1 MELNDLQL
9 DMLKEMGNIGA
20 SHAATS
26 LSQMLMSEVDM
37 TVPKVD
43 VIDISQISEYFGED
57 ISAVVVFEIQGEV
70 QPAGY
75 VVYHVPKSSAI
86 RLSNTMFGTTDEDR
100 ELNELDESAIT
111 EVGNIMISHFL
122 DATAELLG
130 IVMLPSPPMLA
141 IDMAHAAFEN
151 ILAQVAV
158 DINEIIL
165 FSTELKSKNNDIE
178 STVIMLPYDDTLH
191 HILELLNN
199 LINPDIGGG
208 TA

>member
-1 MELNDLQL
+1 MDLSDQQL

-26 LSQMLMSEVDM
+26 LSQMLMSEIEM
-37 TVPKVD
+37 TVPEV
-43 VIDISQISEYFGED
+43 VVVDISRISEVFSEE
-57 ISAVVVFEIQGEV
+57 ISAMVVFEIQGEI

-75 VVYHVPKSSAI
+75 IVYHVPRSSAI
-86 RLSNTMFGTTDEDR
+86 RLTNAMLGSTDEDR
-100 ELNELDESAIT
+100 EFSELDESAII

-130 IVMLPSPPMLA
+130 VVMLPSPPMMA

-151 ILAQVAV
+151 ILAQVAM

-165 FSTELKSKNNDIE
+165 FTTELKSRDYDIS
-178 STVIMLPYDDTLH
+178 STIVMLPEEQTLKQ
-191 HILELLNN
+191 ILTLLNN
-199 LINPDIGGG
+199 LINPEI
-208 TA
+208 